1 MLLAEAL
8 GERADAQ
15 RRLAALK
22 RRIGD
27 NALVQEGEVPAE
39 NPRVLLDEAEGLVE
53 RIREIVVAVNTAN
66 TATALTDGTSVT
78 EAIARRDALG
88 TRIRLLVDA
97 AGEATT
103 RSRRRYGLREIRDVA
118 MLDVAALR
126 ATADQLT
133 NERRRLDV
141 QLQQANWTTE
151 L

>member
-8 GERADAQ
+8 VERADAQ

-103 RSRRRYGLREIRDVA
+103 RSRRYGLREIRDVA

-133 NERRRLDV
+133 DERRRLDV

>member
-8 GERADAQ
+8 VERADAQ

-39 NPRVLLDEAEGLVE
+39 DPRALLDEAEGLVE

-66 TATALTDGTSVT
+66 TATALADGTSVT
-78 EAIARRDALG
+78 AAIARRDALG

-103 RSRRRYGLREIRDVA
+103 RSRRYGLREIRDVA
-118 MLDVAALR
+118 TLDVSALR

-133 NERRRLDV
+133 DERRRLDI